1 VRVNGT
7 LVGSFGRVAPD
18 AEVESQPR
26 ANVSEIPIG
35 VTRPGAMAEVALRIW
50 YPPCA
55 RHNGELDGVV
65 LQFDQS
71 RTLHAV
77 ELADQEHAYLTNVPA
92 MILNGLVL
100 LAGLAVLLVGRT
112 SRSRNLLLYG
122 GMLAAIPLL
131 NLFFEF
137 AGARFVLLS
146 TRTYF
151 PLQVLAQLPPMIMTV
166 EFIWTIHGLKDVWF
180 KRLAQVA
187 LVAVNVA
194 ELVGYISSSP
204 TPLVFAAM
212 AVLPIGLKAFDILTI
227 GANLWALF
235 VLRRNRLIAITLMLI
250 PLASLISG
258 FKFTTRGG
266 NEFFDLAFLVSGI
279 LLSAVLAWQAWREW
293 RAREDLRAE
302 FDAAREVQERMVAP
316 ATDLPGFTIQSAYR
330 PAKDVGGDF
339 FYVRPGNK
347 GAYQDNR
354 DLTGGVFAVVGD
366 VSGKGLR
373 AALTVSAI
381 MGALRTMPD
390 LEPARILAALNRGL
404 AGQLGGGF
412 VTCCALTIA
421 ADGTAILA
429 NAGHIPPY
437 RNGQEINV
445 DGGLPLGL
453 APDLT
458 FPETTI
464 ALVPTDRLTLV
475 TDGILE
481 ATNPTTKELFGFD
494 RTAAISTQSA
504 EQIAKAAQ
512 QHGQEDDITVL
523 TLTFAPAEVLYA

>member
-1 VRVNGT
+1 LAGKKNVLVTALDVTNDGSIIAAVKQAEEHFGAIDVLVNNAGYGVYGLLEAT
-7 LVGSFGRVAPD
+7 SVESIRKQFETNVVGLLAATRAVVPGMRKKCSGVVVNVGS
-18 AEVESQPR
+18 
-26 ANVSEIPIG
+26 I
-35 VTRPGAMAEVALRIW
+35 
-50 YPPCA
+50 
-55 RHNGELDGVV
+55 
-65 LQFDQS
+65 
-71 RTLHAV
+71 
-77 ELADQEHAYLTNVPA
+77 
-92 MILNGLVL
+92 
-100 LAGLAVLLVGRT
+100 AG
-112 SRSRNLLLYG
+112 
-122 GMLAAIPLL
+122 
-131 NLFFEF
+131 
-137 AGARFVLLS
+137 
-146 TRTYF
+146 
-151 PLQVLAQLPPMIMTV
+151 
-166 EFIWTIHGLKDVWF
+166 K
-180 KRLAQVA
+180 
-187 LVAVNVA
+187 
-194 ELVGYISSSP
+194 
-204 TPLVFAAM
+204 
-212 AVLPIGLKAFDILTI
+212 
-227 GANLWALF
+227 
-235 VLRRNRLIAITLMLI
+235 
-250 PLASLISG
+250 
-258 FKFTTRGG
+258 
-266 NEFFDLAFLVSGI
+266 
-279 LLSAVLAWQAWREW
+279 
-293 RAREDLRAE
+293 
-302 FDAAREVQERMVAP
+302 MVAP

-475 TDGILE
+475 TDGVLE
-481 ATNPTTKELFGFD
+481 ATNPTTKELFGFY

-523 TLTFAPAEVLYA
+523 TLTFAPAEVLYV